1 MKRLYFIY
9 LFTFI
14 STLLQAQTNYYKFF
28 NDSILRIDYT
38 IGGNF
43 ETTEIFPG
51 QMKKEPFYSGSR
63 KNLIDTKNYGTFRYR
78 IFDKKSG
85 KLLFSKGFCDLF
97 QEWQTTKEAKTI
109 KRSFY
114 QSAIL
119 PFPKNEIQF
128 TIDQRKRDGNFIR
141 IYSTD
146 INPKDYSILNENSQK
161 YKSKIII
168 KNGSP
173 KKKVDLVFLAE
184 GYTEKEMG
192 KFINDVHR
200 MTNIIFSE
208 SPFDKHKN
216 DFNIYAVKV
225 PSTESGTDIP
235 QEHIYKNTAFNST
248 FNTFNT
254 PRYLTTSDMKNIYD
268 ATTGIPCDQ
277 IYILVN
283 TKRYGGGGF
292 YNFISVC
299 SADNELTPKTIVH
312 EFGHGFAGLADEYY
326 TSSVSYN
333 DFYNL
338 KIEPWEPNITT
349 LIAFDEKWEN
359 MVKKGTPIPTPDTD
373 KYKNKI
379 GVFEGGGYNAKGIFR
394 PYLDC
399 RMKSNKAKGF
409 CPVCQRAIEDA
420 IEWYCK

>member
-14 STLLQAQTNYYKFF
+14 STLIQAQTNYYEFF
-28 NDSILRIDYT
+28 NDSILRIDYI
-38 IGGNF
+38 IGGNNK
-43 ETTEIFPG
+43 TTEIFPE

-63 KNLIDTKNYGTFRYR
+63 TNLIDTKNYGTFRYR

-85 KLLFSKGFCDLF
+85 KLIFSKGFCDLF
-97 QEWQTTKEAKTI
+97 QEWQTTKEAKTK

-119 PFPKNEIQF
+119 PFPKNEINF
-128 TIDQRKRDGNFIR
+128 TIDKREKNGIFKQLF
-141 IYSTD
+141 STN
-146 INPKDYSILNENSQK
+146 INPKDYFILNENSQK
-161 YKSKIII
+161 YTYDIII

-173 KKKVDLVFLAE
+173 KKKVDLVFLPE
-184 GYTEKEMG
+184 GYTEKEMD
-192 KFINDVHR
+192 KFIKDVRR
-200 MTNIIFSE
+200 MTHILFSE
-208 SPFDKHKN
+208 SPFDKHKK

-225 PSTESGTDIP
+225 PSIESGTDIP
-235 QEHIYKNTAFNST
+235 HEHIYKNTAFNST
-248 FNTFNT
+248 FDTFNT

-283 TKRYGGGGF
+283 TKIYGGGGF
-292 YNFISVC
+292 YNFISLC
-299 SADNELTPKTIVH
+299 AADNKLTPKTIVH

-349 LIAFDEKWEN
+349 LINFNTKWEN
-359 MVKKGTPIPTPDTD
+359 MIKKDTPIPTPDTNN
-373 KYKNKI
+373 YNNKI
-379 GVFEGGGYNAKGIFR
+379 GVYEGGGYNAKGIYR
-394 PYLDC
+394 PYRDC

-409 CPVCQRAIEDA
+409 CPVCQHAIEET
-420 IEWYCK
+420 IEWYCN